1 MARPITSSIMA
12 ALVSTTPKR
21 VVVSPLVLRIV
32 KVVPRL
38 VEHKAA
44 PAENACRE
52 VVLANL

>member
-1 MARPITSSIMA
+1 MA
-12 ALVSTTPKR
+12 ALPSTTPKR
-21 VVVSPLVLRIV
+21 VVVSPLVLMIV